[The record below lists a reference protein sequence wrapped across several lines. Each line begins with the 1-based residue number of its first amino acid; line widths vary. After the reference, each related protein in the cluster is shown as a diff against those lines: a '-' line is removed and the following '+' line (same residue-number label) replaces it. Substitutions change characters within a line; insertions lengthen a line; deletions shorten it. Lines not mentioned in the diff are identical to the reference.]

1 MAFAAAGQAADVGR
15 SLGEVADRA
24 LKMLDIDKDGL
35 DEMDN
40 RILEA
45 ILFKF
50 GGRAVGLK
58 SLSVAVG
65 EEVETIEDV
74 YEPFLIQEGYLMRT
88 PQGRIV
94 TPKAARRF
102 GVEGLPPGTPRQPGL
117 FDS

>member
-1 MAFAAAGQAADVGR
+1 
-15 SLGEVADRA
+15 
-24 LKMLDIDKDGL
+24 MLDIDEDGL

-50 GGRAVGLK
+50 GGGPVGLK
-58 SLSVAVG
+58 TLSVAVA
-65 EEVETIEDV
+65 EEVDTIEDV

-88 PQGRIV
+88 PQGRIA

-102 GVEGLPPGTPRQPGL
+102 GLETPKAADAAGVKPAKPGPDQPSL
-117 FDS
+117 F